1 MTKNNNAPSDEDL
14 IATGRAIAI
23 HARRTPD
30 KIALKAVN
38 GDTRTWAQLNNRANQ
53 LSRAFRVAGLK
64 SGDAVALLAHNTPE
78 FVETW
83 AACQRSGLRLTPIN
97 WHQKA
102 SIIGYIADNCDARAV
117 VVSSRFSEQA
127 AELLTLAPRV
137 EYKLAFGGDIAGYQ
151 NYESEIAAHDD
162 AELPDAETGSY
173 MLYTSGTTGRP
184 KGVHRAVRPVVSQ
197 LTNTILETAAF
208 DADTDMALLTG
219 PLYHAAPLALN
230 LVTPLNAG
238 VPCVLMDKWD
248 AEEMLRLIQDERIT
262 HTHVV
267 PTMFHRLL
275 QLPEDVREKYDL
287 SSLRWILHGA
297 APCPVHVKKA
307 MIDWLGPILFEYY
320 SSTEGGGVFID
331 SEEWLKR
338 PGSVGRPVAGVAIR
352 LADADGNQ
360 PPPGETG
367 TIYIQA
373 PETGRFVYY
382 KDEEKT
388 RRSYRDDYFTLGDMG
403 YLDEAG
409 YLFLTGRSAE
419 LIISGGVNIYPVEI
433 DEVLIQHEA
442 VADAAAVGVPNDEWG
457 EEIKAVVELKPG
469 YTASDETRDSILAFA
484 REKLPGFQRPRT
496 VDFVTELPR
505 SAAGKVLRQAVRD
518 PYWADRKKAV

>member
-1 MTKNNNAPSDEDL
+1 MTSAIDKPSDEEL

-23 HARRTPD
+23 QARRTPD
-30 KIALKAVN
+30 RIALKSAN
-38 GDTRTWAQLNNRANQ
+38 GETRTWSELNNRANQ
-53 LSRAFRVAGLK
+53 LARAFRAAGLAT
-64 SGDAVALLAHNTPE
+64 GDAMALLAHNAPE

-102 SIIGYIADNCDARAV
+102 AIIAYIADNCDARAIV
-117 VVSSRFSEQA
+117 VASRFAGQA
-127 AELLTLAPRV
+127 EEVLKLAPRL
-137 EYKLAFGGDIAGYQ
+137 EYKLAFGGEIAGFL
-151 NYESEIAAHDD
+151 NYEQEIAAQDEG
-162 AELPDAETGSY
+162 ELPDAETGSY

-184 KGVHRAVRPVVSQ
+184 KGVHRPVRPVVSQ

-208 DADTDMALLTG
+208 KPELDKALVTG

-248 AEEMLRLIQDERIT
+248 AEETLRLIEAEQIT

-275 QLPEDVREKYDL
+275 QLPNDVRAKYDL
-287 SSLRWILHGA
+287 SSLRWVLHGA
-297 APCPVHVKKA
+297 APCPVRVKKA

-320 SSTEGGGVFID
+320 SSTEGGGVFIT

-352 LADADGNQ
+352 LVNADGEQ
-360 PPPGETG
+360 PAPGETG

-388 RRSYRDDYFTLGDMG
+388 RSSYRDDYFTLGDLG
-403 YLDEAG
+403 YLDEEG

-442 VADAAAVGVPNDEWG
+442 IADAAAIGVPNDEWG
-457 EEIKAVVELKPG
+457 EEIKAVVELK
-469 YTASDETRDSILAFA
+469 ASFPADEHTRESILAFV
-484 REKLPGFQRPRT
+484 RDKLPGFQRPRS